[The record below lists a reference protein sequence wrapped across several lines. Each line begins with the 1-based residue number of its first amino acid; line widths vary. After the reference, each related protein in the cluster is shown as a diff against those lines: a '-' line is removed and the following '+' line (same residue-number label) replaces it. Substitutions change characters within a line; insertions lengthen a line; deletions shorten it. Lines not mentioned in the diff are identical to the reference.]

1 MEVRIIG
8 KNIEVTEAIQ
18 NAVKDNLQV
27 LDKYFVNKELNANV
41 VVRTYNVGQKVEIT
55 IQMDKDHT
63 LRQEEVREDLYD
75 AIAVAVKKMER
86 QVRKFKNRIVDFKN
100 KKDIMSMFLDQEIK
114 EDVAKVTKRK
124 QLDDGK
130 LMTEEEAIL
139 QFELIGHDFFIFED
153 ANTEITKVL
162 YKRKDQEYGVIELV

>member
-1 MEVRIIG
+1 MEVKIIG
-8 KNIEVTEAIQ
+8 KNIEVTDAIQ
-18 NAVKDNLQV
+18 SAIEEQLGA
-27 LDKYFVNKELNANV
+27 LDKYFANKELKANV

-75 AIAVAVKKMER
+75 AINAAVKKMER
-86 QVRKFKNRIVDFKN
+86 QVRKFKNRLVDFKH
-100 KKDIMSMFLDQEIK
+100 KKNVMDMFAEQDIQ

-124 QLDDGK
+124 LLDDNK
-130 LMTEEEAIL
+130 LMTEDEAIL
-139 QFELIGHDFFIFED
+139 QFEIIGHDFFIFED

-162 YKRKDQEYGVIELV
+162 YKRKDQEYGIIELA